1 MIGRKEEWRS
11 VMKIRLKNAR
21 WIDESSDFIGDVL
34 VEDGRIAALL
44 SPKAEGE
51 ADEYIDMGGKIVM
64 PAFIELH
71 AHFRE
76 PGYPEKETME
86 TGAWAALH
94 GGYTYVNMMGNTKPI
109 ASNLVAFEYAER
121 RFREIDL
128 IDGNQTITVTEN
140 FDGVNRTDLASM
152 AGRVRVLSEDG
163 KGVMSSRVMYDTM
176 SEAKKYDM
184 VVMVHAEDMDMTP
197 VDYRISEN
205 LETFRDLYLSEVTGA
220 HLHLSHVSTKEA
232 LKAIAE
238 AKEKGVR
245 VTCEVT
251 PHHIMLFDFDYKVN
265 PPIRAKEDVDAVI
278 RYLKNGVVDA
288 IATDHAPHTEEDKK
302 KGAPG
307 LVGLETAFSICN
319 TALIRTGEMT
329 LSDLSRVMS
338 ANPARIMSIP
348 KGRLEIGYDA
358 DFAVVDLEEEVVVDV
373 ENFKSKSRNTPF
385 AGKKLYGRVLET
397 FKAGKRYIWEK

>member
-1 MIGRKEEWRS
+1 
-11 VMKIRLKNAR
+11 
-21 WIDESSDFIGDVL
+21 
-34 VEDGRIAALL
+34 
-44 SPKAEGE
+44 
-51 ADEYIDMGGKIVM
+51 
-64 PAFIELH
+64 
-71 AHFRE
+71 
-76 PGYPEKETME
+76 
-86 TGAWAALH
+86 
-94 GGYTYVNMMGNTKPI
+94 
-109 ASNLVAFEYAER
+109 
-121 RFREIDL
+121 
-128 IDGNQTITVTEN
+128 
-140 FDGVNRTDLASM
+140 
-152 AGRVRVLSEDG
+152 
-163 KGVMSSRVMYDTM
+163 
-176 SEAKKYDM
+176 
-184 VVMVHAEDMDMTP
+184 
-197 VDYRISEN
+197 
-205 LETFRDLYLSEVTGA
+205 
-220 HLHLSHVSTKEA
+220 
-232 LKAIAE
+232 
-238 AKEKGVR
+238 
-245 VTCEVT
+245 
-251 PHHIMLFDFDYKVN
+251 MLFDFDYKVN